1 VLVLYRFSGRGRGSG
16 LEIGQ
21 MRATAAGVFHISDG
35 NVTKLVAYWDRER
48 ALVDLGLTPDAGAS
62 DRWRSQAR
70 A

>member
-1 VLVLYRFSGRGRGSG
+1 
-16 LEIGQ
+16 